1 MAREQRRII
10 IMRENLRYVIQYHA
24 HTIRILVRIVAQT
37 AKSASFACRFSL
49 NIRQFSL
56 TPAKM
61 EMPMSTTWFVG
72 ADWLAEHIDD
82 PEIQIIDARMASP
95 GQEDRNVAQE
105 YLNGHI
111 PGAVFFDIEALSD
124 HTSPLPHML
133 PRPETFAVA
142 MRELGVNQDK
152 HLIVY
157 DEGNLFSAPRAW
169 WMLRTFGVEKVSILG
184 GGLAGWQRDDLLLEE
199 GAVELPEGEFNA
211 AFNPEAVV
219 KVTDVLLAS
228 HENTAQIIDA
238 RPATRFNAEVDEPRP
253 GLRRGHIPGALNVP
267 WTELV
272 REGELKTTDELDA
285 IFFGRGVSYDKPIIV
300 SCGSGVTAAV
310 VLLALATLDVTNVKL
325 YDGAWSEWGARADL
339 PVEPVK

>member
-1 MAREQRRII
+1 
-10 IMRENLRYVIQYHA
+10 
-24 HTIRILVRIVAQT
+24 
-37 AKSASFACRFSL
+37 
-49 NIRQFSL
+49 
-56 TPAKM
+56 
-61 EMPMSTTWFVG
+61 MSTTWFVG

-219 KVTDVLLAS
+219 KVTDVILAS
-228 HENTAQIIDA
+228 HENTAQVIDA
-238 RPATRFNAEVDEPRP
+238 RPAARFNAEVDEPRP
-253 GLRRGHIPGALNVP
+253 SLRRGHIPGALNVP

-310 VLLALATLDVTNVKL
+310 VLLALATLDVPNVKL

>member
-1 MAREQRRII
+1 
-10 IMRENLRYVIQYHA
+10 
-24 HTIRILVRIVAQT
+24 
-37 AKSASFACRFSL
+37 
-49 NIRQFSL
+49 
-56 TPAKM
+56 
-61 EMPMSTTWFVG
+61 MSTTWFVG

-82 PEIQIIDARMASP
+82 PEIQIIDARMAPP

-105 YLNGHI
+105 YLHGHI

-124 HTSPLPHML
+124 QTSPLPHML

-169 WMLRTFGVEKVSILG
+169 WMLRTFGVERVSILG

-199 GAVELPEGEFNA
+199 GPVELQEGEFNA
-211 AFNPEAVV
+211 TFTPEAVV

-228 HENTAQIIDA
+228 HEKTAQIIDA
-238 RPATRFNAEVDEPRP
+238 RPAARFNAEIDEPRA
-253 GLRRGHIPGALNVP
+253 GLRHGHIPGALNVP

-285 IFFGRGVSYDKPIIV
+285 IFFSRGVSYDKPIIV

-310 VLLALATLDVTNVKL
+310 VLLALATLDVPNVKL
-325 YDGAWSEWGARADL
+325 YDGAWSEWGARTDL

>member
-1 MAREQRRII
+1 
-10 IMRENLRYVIQYHA
+10 
-24 HTIRILVRIVAQT
+24 
-37 AKSASFACRFSL
+37 
-49 NIRQFSL
+49 
-56 TPAKM
+56 
-61 EMPMSTTWFVG
+61 MSTTWFVG

-184 GGLAGWQRDDLLLEE
+184 GGLAGWQRDELLLEE

-211 AFNPEAVV
+211 KFNPEAVV

-238 RPATRFNAEVDEPRP
+238 RPAARFNAEVDEPRP

-285 IFFGRGVSYDKPIIV
+285 IFFSRGVSYDKPIIV

-310 VLLALATLDVTNVKL
+310 VLLALATLDVPNVKL

>member
-1 MAREQRRII
+1 
-10 IMRENLRYVIQYHA
+10 
-24 HTIRILVRIVAQT
+24 
-37 AKSASFACRFSL
+37 
-49 NIRQFSL
+49 
-56 TPAKM
+56 
-61 EMPMSTTWFVG
+61 MSTTWFVG

-82 PEIQIIDARMASP
+82 PEIQIIDARMAPP

-105 YLNGHI
+105 YLHGHI

-124 HTSPLPHML
+124 QTSPLPHML

-142 MRELGVNQDK
+142 MRELGINQDK

-169 WMLRTFGVEKVSILG
+169 WMLRTFGVERVSILG

-199 GAVELPEGEFNA
+199 GPVELQEGEFNA
-211 AFNPEAVV
+211 TFTPEAVV

-228 HENTAQIIDA
+228 HEKTAQIIDA
-238 RPATRFNAEVDEPRP
+238 RPAARFNAEIDEPRA

-285 IFFGRGVSYDKPIIV
+285 IFFSRGVSYDKPIIV

-310 VLLALATLDVTNVKL
+310 VLLALAKLDVPNVKL
-325 YDGAWSEWGARADL
+325 YDGAWSEWGARTDL

>member
-1 MAREQRRII
+1 
-10 IMRENLRYVIQYHA
+10 
-24 HTIRILVRIVAQT
+24 
-37 AKSASFACRFSL
+37 
-49 NIRQFSL
+49 
-56 TPAKM
+56 
-61 EMPMSTTWFVG
+61 MSTTWFVG

-82 PEIQIIDARMASP
+82 PEIQIIDARMAPP

-199 GAVELPEGEFNA
+199 GEVELPEGEFNT

-228 HENTAQIIDA
+228 HEKTAQIIDA
-238 RPATRFNAEVDEPRP
+238 RPAARFNAEIDEPRP
-253 GLRRGHIPGALNVP
+253 GLRRGHIPGALNVS

-285 IFFGRGVSYDKPIIV
+285 IFFSYGISYDKPIIV

-310 VLLALATLDVTNVKL
+310 VLLALATLDVPNVKL

>member
-1 MAREQRRII
+1 
-10 IMRENLRYVIQYHA
+10 
-24 HTIRILVRIVAQT
+24 
-37 AKSASFACRFSL
+37 
-49 NIRQFSL
+49 
-56 TPAKM
+56 
-61 EMPMSTTWFVG
+61 MSTTWFVG

-82 PEIQIIDARMASP
+82 PEIQIIDARMAPP

-105 YLNGHI
+105 YLHGHI

-124 HTSPLPHML
+124 QTSPLPHML

-169 WMLRTFGVEKVSILG
+169 WMLRTFGVERVSILG

-199 GAVELPEGEFNA
+199 GPMELQEGEFNA
-211 AFNPEAVV
+211 TFTPEAVV

-228 HENTAQIIDA
+228 HEKTAQIIDA
-238 RPATRFNAEVDEPRP
+238 RPAARFNAEVDEPRA

-285 IFFGRGVSYDKPIIV
+285 IFFSRGVSYDNPIIV

-310 VLLALATLDVTNVKL
+310 VLLALATLDVPNVKL
-325 YDGAWSEWGARADL
+325 YDGAWSEWGARTDL

>member
-1 MAREQRRII
+1 
-10 IMRENLRYVIQYHA
+10 
-24 HTIRILVRIVAQT
+24 
-37 AKSASFACRFSL
+37 
-49 NIRQFSL
+49 
-56 TPAKM
+56 
-61 EMPMSTTWFVG
+61 MSTTWFVG

-184 GGLAGWQRDDLLLEE
+184 GGLAGWLRDDLLLEE

-272 REGELKTTDELDA
+272 REGDELDA

-310 VLLALATLDVTNVKL
+310 VLLALATLDVPNVKL